1 MGLGNIFNKKQVE
14 PASSATSS
22 QATAAKRLNSAED
35 SKVKA
40 SAAVRAERNA
50 DNDGL
55 HKAEIPYKGDP
66 ENQTLVIDV
75 DETLLFGD
83 IYKRDL
89 RKAKVRKQIEKEG
102 YTIKQTKLGHYYV
115 LRPGAE
121 ELLKDLY
128 ESGHKIIL
136 CSRDLRPYLNDL
148 IESEQ
153 ALKKYSAGFL
163 SRGDLINKA
172 NQDFVKSPK
181 HPDNLG
187 FLDRTKNFFHGLF
200 VRCPKYCFK
209 KFASIFSGRP
219 VWFEEGRGVAGKYP
233 PNAIDLLNESGNNS
247 LNGFPPSHILIDN
260 YAEMKTGDADAQH
273 NYWGRAYR
281 DSVASGDFAV
291 ISPNVVYQE
300 GKKPHCFL
308 ALAPEPKDADGNY
321 QWVTNIKA
329 AVDRG
334 WREQYKLTTGKEVKN

>member
-1 MGLGNIFNKKQVE
+1 MGLGNIFNKKPVE

-22 QATAAKRLNSAED
+22 PASAAKRLNSAEKLKP
-35 SKVKA
+35 SKALQANKKNE
-40 SAAVRAERNA
+40 AANLA
-50 DNDGL
+50 
-55 HKAEIPYKGDP
+55 KAEIPYEGDP

-102 YTIKQTKLGHYYV
+102 YTIKQSNLGHYYV

-128 ESGHKIIL
+128 ETGHKIIL
-136 CSRDLRPYLNDL
+136 CSRDLRPYLHDL
-148 IESEQ
+148 IESEP

-187 FLDRTKNFFHGLF
+187 FWERTKNFTHGLF

-209 KFASIFSGRP
+209 KFCSIFSGKP

-233 PNAIDLLNESGNNS
+233 PNAIDLLKESGNNS

-260 YAEMKTGDADAQH
+260 YAEMKDADASAEN

-291 ISPNVVYQE
+291 ISPNVVYQD

-308 ALAPEPKDADGNY
+308 AQAPEPKDADGNY
-321 QWVTNIKA
+321 QWVQNIKA

-334 WREQYKLTTGKEVKN
+334 WKEQYKLTTGKEVRA